1 MGSKGISEDRQT
13 DRHPRV
19 CMHTYLYSTPQ
30 PSSPPPKCLHKI
42 SLGNQAE
49 EREAERSETKYSYSV
64 MVRLLQRPL
73 VQLCGVLYTVPLT
86 VQQEDNYCAQ
96 EGTMI

>member
-30 PSSPPPKCLHKI
+30 PSSPPPSVCIKFPLETRLKKEK
-42 SLGNQAE
+42 Q
-49 EREAERSETKYSYSV
+49 REVKQNTLLFGYGAAITKTTRPTVWSTVHSPAYSTAG
-64 MVRLLQRPL
+64 R
-73 VQLCGVLYTVPLT
+73 
-86 VQQEDNYCAQ
+86 
-96 EGTMI
+96 